1 MFDVRILS
9 NRVRDSL
16 WVRRGSAWLFGAF
29 AGVALL
35 LAGAGIYGVV
45 SYTVSRR
52 RHEIGIRIALG
63 ARPKRVLGE
72 VIRGGMTIVAIGA
85 LLGLLIAW
93 LASNLLGTLLFGV
106 SPRDPVI
113 FLLVAFGILL
123 VGFLANLA
131 PARRA
136 ASLDPMHVLRSE

>member
-1 MFDVRILS
+1 MFDVRVLS

-16 WVRRGSAWLFGAF
+16 WVRRGSAWLFGSF
-29 AGVALL
+29 ALVALL

-45 SYTVSRR
+45 SYSVSQRK
-52 RHEIGIRIALG
+52 HEIGIRMALG
-63 ARPKRVLGE
+63 ARPERVLGE

-85 LLGLLIAW
+85 ALGVTIAW
-93 LASNLLGTLLFGV
+93 FASHLLGTLLFGV

-113 FLLVAFGILL
+113 YLAVALGILL
-123 VGFLANLA
+123 IGFLANLL

-136 ASLDPMHVLRSE
+136 ASMDPMRVLRSE